1 MISSRLAG
9 VVAWMLVLFA
19 PGVAAVAMADDDGV
33 TITIHDGGIQGSGQ
47 SASPGHHNGA
57 PGDDVA
63 AASPGANPGVPLGP
77 GH

>member
-1 MISSRLAG
+1 
-9 VVAWMLVLFA
+9 
-19 PGVAAVAMADDDGV
+19 MADDDGV